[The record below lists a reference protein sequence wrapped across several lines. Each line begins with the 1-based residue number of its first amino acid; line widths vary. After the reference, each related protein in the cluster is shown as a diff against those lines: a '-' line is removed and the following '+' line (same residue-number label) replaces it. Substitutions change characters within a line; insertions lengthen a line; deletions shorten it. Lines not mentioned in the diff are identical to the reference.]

1 MSVLLETTEGNI
13 VIDVHY
19 KKEPEL
25 SFNFLKL
32 CKINY
37 FFFAPFFA
45 LKKDIK
51 VSCGVPEYPDESDGR
66 AITSYGDIKVNR
78 KDYRKGNLLELE
90 HGPADNGYCDIGL
103 VGFLCRT
110 GSDLSRVAVDSSFQI
125 TLGPDAAQ
133 AEDEKCLWFGKV
145 VDGFMVLDK
154 INNSVIEDKKTMR
167 LLRDIRVTHAHVL
180 YDPFDDPIFL
190 PSVTRSTVMPTKSQI
205 ANSRFPEL
213 VDKSDQSNKSTY
225 NAVALELMGD
235 LPRYDIKPSPTTLF
249 VAKLNPITTPTS
261 LEAVFGRF
269 GTVVACN
276 VVRDQNTKKSLCYGF
291 VEYSDKAE
299 AEKAYGILRNKC
311 IIDGNNIVVDFS
323 QSIKRYKRENQK

>member
-1 MSVLLETTEGNI
+1 MSVLFETTEGNI

-19 KKEPEL
+19 KEEPEL

-32 CKINY
+32 CKINH

-45 LKKDIK
+45 LHKDIK
-51 VSCGVPEYPDESDGR
+51 VSCGVPEYPDVSDGR
-66 AITSYGDIKVNR
+66 AITSYGDITINR
-78 KDYRKGNLLELE
+78 KDYRKGNSLEIELR
-90 HGPADNGYCDIGL
+90 PVDNGSCDIGS
-103 VGFLCRT
+103 VGFSSSP
-110 GSDLSRVAVDSSFQI
+110 GSDSPRKAVDSLFQI
-125 TLGPDAAQ
+125 ALGPDAAQ
-133 AEDEKCLWFGKV
+133 VEDQKCLWFGKV

-154 INNSVIEDKKTMR
+154 INNAVIEDKKTKR

-180 YDPFDDPIFL
+180 YDPFEDPSFL
-190 PSVTRSTVMPTKSQI
+190 PSVTRSSEMPTKSQI

-213 VDKSDQSNKSTY
+213 VDKSDSSNKSTY

-269 GTVVACN
+269 GTVIACN
-276 VVRDQNTKKSLCYGF
+276 IVKDQNTRKSLCYGF
-291 VEYSDKAE
+291 VEYSDKSE
-299 AEKAYGILRNKC
+299 AEKAYGTLQNKC